1 MITPSLDEMIYVAR
15 EMERLEMKVPL
26 LIGGATTSKQH
37 TAVKIDPR
45 YSNPV
50 IHVLDASRSVVV
62 CSSLLDPT
70 ALDDYIADID
80 EEYEEVREDHYENLR
95 DKKYISLEKARE
107 KKFKVSEFSPVTPT
121 FLGTRVFDDFDIA
134 ELIPYI
140 DWKPFFDVWQLR
152 GKYPNGRYPKIFK
165 DETVGKEA
173 EKLFKDAKNMLD
185 KILNEKLLKARGI
198 VGFYPANSVG
208 DDIVVKNEKGE
219 KCATFFGL
227 RQQAEKESQEFTCM
241 SDFVAPE
248 ESGVQDYIG
257 AFAVSA
263 GFGSEE
269 ACAGYEADHDDYSSI
284 MFKALADRLAE
295 AFAELLH
302 ERVRTELWGYDRWAY
317 ISLKVLSFYFLV
329 SIKIYLQLLKRA
341 KHTPTEDK
349 NMIMTHKKFLL
360 IPIYPP
366 IFDIKSNPSILKDE
380 MVLSTSVSNHKY
392 IPLKPCFP
400 CFSPVFFA

>member
-1 MITPSLDEMIYVAR
+1 MIYVAR

-95 DKKYISLEKARE
+95 DKKYVSLEKARE

-185 KILNEKLLKARGI
+185 KILKEKLLKARGI

-248 ESGVQDYIG
+248 DSGVQDYLG

-269 ACAGYEADHDDYSSI
+269 ACAEYEADHDDYSSI

-317 ISLKVLSFYFLV
+317 ISLKVLSV
-329 SIKIYLQLLKRA
+329 ILLFSV
-341 KHTPTEDK
+341 KHK
-349 NMIMTHKKFLL
+349 NL
-360 IPIYPP
+360 I
-366 IFDIKSNPSILKDE
+366 
-380 MVLSTSVSNHKY
+380 SNH
-392 IPLKPCFP
+392 
-400 CFSPVFFA
+400 